1 MHVRRMMGGGLAVAA
16 LLLSAACGNDDTGG
30 NDGDTP
36 PAGNGD
42 KGAITLSGQN
52 FTEMQI
58 MAEMYKAVLED
69 AGYTVTVNL
78 VDTRD
83 VYVNQLTAGKVDVV
97 PDYLAGMADFLNTTA
112 NGAEATPISTNSA
125 EETLTALKP
134 LADAAGI
141 TMLEP
146 AEATDQNAF
155 AVTKAFAEE
164 NNLTTLS
171 DLAAMG
177 EPVTLAAAPDCAGR
191 ADCEGGLT
199 DTYGID
205 ITEILPLGFD
215 SPQTKDSV
223 TKGESQLGL
232 VATTDGALDE
242 EGLVILQDDKGI
254 QPAQNLIPAVNSDF
268 LDSNPDVATVLNELS
283 ATLTTED
290 LGALDIKVGVERA
303 QPADVAMEYLM
314 DKGLMS

>member
-1 MHVRRMMGGGLAVAA
+1 MHRRRMASGGLALAA
-16 LLLSAACGNDDTGG
+16 LLLSAACSNDDTSGG
-30 NDGDTP
+30 DGDNT
-36 PAGNGD
+36 PAGGGD
-42 KGAITLSGQN
+42 KGTISLSGQN

-58 MAEMYKAVLED
+58 MAAMYQAVLED
-69 AGYTVTVNL
+69 AGYTVDVKL

-83 VYVNQLTAGKVDVV
+83 VYVQQLKSGKVDVV
-97 PDYLAGMADFLNTTA
+97 PDYLAGMADFLNTAA
-112 NGAEATPISTNSA
+112 NGVDATPISSNSA
-125 EETLTALKP
+125 EDTLSALQP

-155 AVTKAFAEE
+155 AVTKDFADE

-171 DLAAMG
+171 DLAALG

-191 ADCEGGLT
+191 SDCEGGLS
-199 DTYGID
+199 DTYGIN
-205 ITEILPLGFD
+205 ITKILPLGFD

-223 TKGESQLGL
+223 NQGESQLGL

-268 LDSNPDVATVLNELS
+268 LDAHPDVATALNELS
-283 ATLTTED
+283 STLTTED
-290 LGALDIKVGVERA
+290 LGALDLKVGVQRA

>member
-1 MHVRRMMGGGLAVAA
+1 MHVRRMMGGGLAIAA

-30 NDGDTP
+30 GDGDTP

-83 VYVNQLTAGKVDVV
+83 VYVQQLEAGKVDVV
-97 PDYLAGMADFLNTTA
+97 PDYLAGMADFLNTAA
-112 NGAEATPISTNSA
+112 NGASATPISTNSA
-125 EETLTALKP
+125 EDTLAALEP

-155 AVTKAFAEE
+155 AVTKTFAED
-164 NNLTTLS
+164 NGLTTLS

-205 ITEILPLGFD
+205 IVKILPLGFD

-268 LDSNPDVATVLNELS
+268 LDSNPDVATALNGLS
-283 ATLTTED
+283 STLTTED
-290 LGALDIKVGVERA
+290 LGALNIKVGVERA